1 MTLLSLF
8 NVPDR
13 LSWWFIAIITL
24 IFTAGAFYGADYLKA
39 YKQHRKELGLHVF
52 WYLLTFASMILLTL
66 TQHAVAFL
74 VTWEL
79 MALGSFFLI
88 IFESWNSDVIKAGIN
103 FFIQSHISVVFLT
116 IGFLMMYNK
125 TGSFLWTDWS
135 AYQGPCGLP
144 FAFVCCG
151 FAIKAGFVPFHTW
164 LPVAHPAAP
173 AHISG
178 VMSGVIIKIGIYG
191 LLRSVM
197 VFNVDLVLAGKI
209 ILAIAAISGLY
220 GVMMAIIQHNLKR
233 LLAYHSIE
241 NIGII
246 GMGIGL
252 GCIAKGLGMQ
262 EIASL
267 AFGGALLHTLN
278 HALFKSTLFFTAGN
292 VYQATHT
299 LNVEHLGGLLKSL
312 PLTGFFFLV
321 AAVAICGLP
330 PMNGFVSEI
339 MIYLGLFDYLGQAS
353 ILSQVG
359 AVGAILALVMIGG
372 LAILCFTK
380 AFGVV
385 FLGEAR
391 TTLPEHKEFGALR
404 IVPLAILSLV
414 MLSVGVYPEF
424 YVQQINSITPL
435 FGCPEIALN
444 GTIASIGRVSA
455 IVIAV
460 TALLWLVRRLATRS
474 KSLET
479 GPTWGCGYT
488 VESPKLQYTATSFV
502 KTYSK
507 LFNGVLKSGFLEK
520 AANAYVRFTGKFAFL
535 QNGRLQSY
543 ILYGIIF
550 IVTTIVLTL
559 VIW

>member
-1 MTLLSLF
+1 
-8 NVPDR
+8 
-13 LSWWFIAIITL
+13 
-24 IFTAGAFYGADYLKA
+24 
-39 YKQHRKELGLHVF
+39 
-52 WYLLTFASMILLTL
+52 
-66 TQHAVAFL
+66 
-74 VTWEL
+74 
-79 MALGSFFLI
+79 
-88 IFESWNSDVIKAGIN
+88 
-103 FFIQSHISVVFLT
+103 
-116 IGFLMMYNK
+116 
-125 TGSFLWTDWS
+125 
-135 AYQGPCGLP
+135 
-144 FAFVCCG
+144 
-151 FAIKAGFVPFHTW
+151 
-164 LPVAHPAAP
+164 
-173 AHISG
+173 
-178 VMSGVIIKIGIYG
+178 
-191 LLRSVM
+191 
-197 VFNVDLVLAGKI
+197 
-209 ILAIAAISGLY
+209 
-220 GVMMAIIQHNLKR
+220 
-233 LLAYHSIE
+233 
-241 NIGII
+241 
-246 GMGIGL
+246 
-252 GCIAKGLGMQ
+252 MQ

-299 LNVEHLGGLLKSL
+299 LNVEHLGGLLKRL

-359 AVGAILALVMIGG
+359 VVGAILALVMIGG

-424 YVQQINSITPL
+424 YVQQINNIMPL

-460 TALLWLVRRLATRS
+460 TALLWLVRRLATRG

-507 LFNGVLKSGFLEK
+507 LFNGVLK
-520 AANAYVRFTGKFAFL
+520 AAFL
-535 QNGRLQSY
+535 KKQPTHTSGSPASSPSCKMAACNPIFYTASY
-543 ILYGIIF
+543 SLSPLSF
-550 IVTTIVLTL
+550 
-559 VIW
+559 

>member
-1 MTLLSLF
+1 MTLLTLF
-8 NVPDR
+8 SVPDR

-39 YKQHRKELGLHVF
+39 YRQHRRELRLHVF
-52 WYLLTFASMILLTL
+52 WYLLTFASMILLTM
-66 TQHAVAFL
+66 TQHAVTFL

-103 FFIQSHISVVFLT
+103 FFIQSHVSVVFLT
-116 IGFLMMYNK
+116 IGFLMMYNR
-125 TGSFLWTDWS
+125 TGSLLWTDWA
-135 AYQGPCGLP
+135 AYQGSCGLP

-197 VFNVDLVLAGKI
+197 IFNVDLVLAGKI
-209 ILAIAAISGLY
+209 ILAVAAVSGLY
-220 GVMMAIIQHNLKR
+220 GVMMAIVQHNLKR

-252 GCIAKGLGMQ
+252 GCIAKGLDMQ
-262 EIASL
+262 TIASL
-267 AFGGALLHTLN
+267 AFGGALLHTMN

-292 VYQATHT
+292 VYQAAHT
-299 LNVEHLGGLLKSL
+299 LNVEHLGGLLKRL
-312 PLTGFFFLV
+312 PMTGFFFLV

-404 IVPLAILSLV
+404 SVPLAILSLV

-424 YVQQINSITPL
+424 YVQQINNITPL
-435 FGCPEIALN
+435 FGCPEITLN
-444 GTIASIGRVSA
+444 GSIASIGRASA

-460 TALLWLVRRLATRS
+460 TALLWLVRRLATRG

-507 LFNGVLKSGFLEK
+507 LFGGILKNGFIEK
-520 AANAYVRFTGKFAFL
+520 AANAYVRATGKFAFL

-543 ILYGIIF
+543 ILYGIVF
-550 IVTTIVLTL
+550 IVTTIVLTI
-559 VIW
+559 VIC

>member
-8 NVPDR
+8 SAPDR

-24 IFTAGAFYGADYLKA
+24 IFAAGAFYGADYLKA
-39 YKQHRKELGLHVF
+39 YKEHRKELGLHVF
-52 WYLLTFASMILLTL
+52 WYLLTFAAMILLTL
-66 TQHAVAFL
+66 TQHAVVFL

-88 IFESWNSDVIKAGIN
+88 IFESWKSEVIKAGIN

-116 IGFLMMYNK
+116 IGFLMMYHR
-125 TGSFLWTDWS
+125 TGSFLWSDWTN
-135 AYQGPCGLP
+135 YQGACGLP
-144 FAFVCCG
+144 FAFVCAG
-151 FAIKAGFVPFHTW
+151 FAIKAGFFPFHTW

-191 LLRSVM
+191 LLRSVTVFHVDM
-197 VFNVDLVLAGKI
+197 VVAGKV
-209 ILAIAAISGLY
+209 ILALAAISGLY
-220 GVMMAIIQHNLKR
+220 GVMMAIVQHNLKR

-252 GCIAKGLGMQ
+252 GCIAQGLAMPA
-262 EIASL
+262 IAAL

-278 HALFKSTLFFTAGN
+278 HALFKSTLFFAAGN

-299 LNVEHLGGLLKSL
+299 LNVEHLGGLLKRL
-312 PLTGFFFLV
+312 PMTGLFFLV

-339 MIYLGLFDYLGQAS
+339 MIYLGLFDYLREAS
-353 ILSQVG
+353 VLSQVG
-359 AVGAILALVMIGG
+359 AVAAILALVMIGG

-385 FLGEAR
+385 FLGEER
-391 TTLPEHKEFGALR
+391 TQLPEHKEFGALR
-404 IVPLAILSLV
+404 IVPLALLSLV

-424 YVQQINSITPL
+424 YVSQLNGIMPL
-435 FGCPEIALN
+435 FGCPTIALQ
-444 GTIASIGRVSA
+444 GTVASIGRVSA
-455 IVIAV
+455 VVIAV
-460 TALLWLVRRLATRS
+460 TAVLWLLRRLATKG
-474 KSLET
+474 KSIET

-488 VESPKLQYTATSFV
+488 VASPKLQYTATSFV
-502 KTYSK
+502 GTYTK
-507 LFNGVLKSGFLEK
+507 LFGGLLKSGFLEK
-520 AANAYVRFTGKFAFL
+520 TADAYVRFTHRFAFL
-535 QNGRLQSY
+535 ENGRLQSY
-543 ILYGIIF
+543 ILYGIVF
-550 IVTTIVLTL
+550 IVTTILITFVLC
-559 VIW
+559 